1 MMSVFT
7 EGSRQ
12 QLNCYGFYRMASH
25 RYWKGFTS
33 GEGTTNLQREI
44 ALRKNTFKT
53 LFFLFFNQTKIEI
66 GNYNP
71 LTPPPKL
78 PQVYLEASRAVVA
91 SICIV
96 LQLTKYP

>member
-44 ALRKNTFKT
+44 ALRKNTF
-53 LFFLFFNQTKIEI
+53 
-66 GNYNP
+66 
-71 LTPPPKL
+71 
-78 PQVYLEASRAVVA
+78 
-91 SICIV
+91 
-96 LQLTKYP
+96 

>member
-44 ALRKNTFKT
+44 ALRKSYILKHCSYFFSLKLKLKLATTTPHTPSKT
-53 LFFLFFNQTKIEI
+53 TSS
-66 GNYNP
+66 
-71 LTPPPKL
+71 
-78 PQVYLEASRAVVA
+78 VSRG
-91 SICIV
+91 I
-96 LQLTKYP
+96 